1 MGNETFKKVYVIRL
15 NKIRNN
21 KPSYVSAYDFYCK
34 VCSEEK
40 HEALK
45 SRMYVLAI
53 LPQCVST
60 LDQRNCNNNLIA
72 DANT

>member
-15 NKIRNN
+15 NRIRNN

-45 SRMYVLAI
+45 SRMYSLYFHNVFRR
-53 LPQCVST
+53 ST
-60 LDQRNCNNNLIA
+60 KETVICNLIA